1 MIVDILKTKSA
12 NKRQAIIRTNDGLI
26 YRRKFVSLGLDRLIN
41 SARFEWNLRWV
52 IFKLIFINWWLRYLC
67 FWWKDECH
75 WTLLMISQ
83 HWFRLVAW
91 SSVGW
96 DLCRY
101 MASLGHNE
109 LTSTLLLWLCHLI
122 QSQFLL
128 PQTPLGPM
136 SQSLP
141 VLSEFV
147 GKYHT
152 IRHIEIHVCTI
163 SEDKFFCQRSGSKQT
178 Q

>member
-1 MIVDILKTKSA
+1 MAETPS
-12 NKRQAIIRTNDGLI
+12 
-26 YRRKFVSLGLDRLIN
+26 
-41 SARFEWNLRWV
+41 
-52 IFKLIFINWWLRYLC
+52 
-67 FWWKDECH
+67 DECH

-91 SSVGW
+91 SSVGR

-152 IRHIEIHVCTI
+152 IRHIEINVCTI
-163 SEDKFFCQRSGSKQT
+163 SEDDFFVNAAGVNKRNKKGSYICICSRRWRWSLEPVTMKDISIAYGKT
-178 Q
+178 AVTPVR